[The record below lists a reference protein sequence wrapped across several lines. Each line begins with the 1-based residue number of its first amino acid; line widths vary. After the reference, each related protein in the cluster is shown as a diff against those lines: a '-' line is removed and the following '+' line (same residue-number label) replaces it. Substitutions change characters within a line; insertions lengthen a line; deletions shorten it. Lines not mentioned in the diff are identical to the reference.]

1 MSLSVSS
8 VSCIISPKT
17 SALLISSLGH
27 GFVHITSGLYVSNSR
42 NRKSYC
48 KYSCSLPAPKP
59 MVYPQSWVPLLQ
71 LNVPPLFHL
80 QCSSSLDLSSPY
92 HSHPSSRPMSNVLG
106 LSSSPSPLM
115 SPCWKSRPPD
125 IVTQSSSSIFHPTIW
140 VWKVTTIVCA
150 THSYL
155 LFTDPTRHSEV
166 LWMLKT

>member
-1 MSLSVSS
+1 VSLSVSS

-106 LSSSPSPLM
+106 LSSSLSSQM
-115 SPCWKSRPPD
+115 SPRWKSLLPG
-125 IVTQSSSSIFHPTIW
+125 IVT
-140 VWKVTTIVCA
+140 
-150 THSYL
+150 HSL
-155 LFTDPTRHSEV
+155 ILCLPPPIPQILE
-166 LWMLKT
+166 